1 MHRVAAVQ
9 FPLGQTNLAYNL
21 GFTTVH
27 PAMNLYTLALL
38 VLTPLLVWRIYSR
51 LKQMVVR
58 QRSIIARHWTGL
70 AMFTALVLIV
80 GSEVRHSAELLGW
93 LAVGVA
99 GGIGYGI
106 WGLRLS
112 RLEATEQGAYFTPHP
127 RLGIIAAML
136 VAARVLYVG
145 FEIYVD
151 QQAGLPMQRFT
162 DAPLT
167 VLALSFAGAYY
178 ASYNAGLLRWRYQ
191 QQPE

>member
-1 MHRVAAVQ
+1 
-9 FPLGQTNLAYNL
+9 
-21 GFTTVH
+21 
-27 PAMNLYTLALL
+27 MNLYTLALL
-38 VLTPLLVWRIYSR
+38 VLTPLLVWRIYTR

-70 AMFTALVLIV
+70 ALFVALLLIV
-80 GSEVRHSAELLGW
+80 GSEVLHSTELLAWQG
-93 LAVGVA
+93 LGIACGIAYGV
-99 GGIGYGI
+99 

-112 RLEATEQGAYFTPHP
+112 KLESTEQGMYFTPHP

-178 ASYNAGLLRWRYQ
+178 ACYNAGLLRWRYQ
-191 QQPE
+191 QKAE